1 MVGAEFSRKKKVRAA
16 WSWCQ
21 VLDKKNK
28 KDSRKGV
35 NCFYGVNTTDKFDTL
50 MPLPIEVRMDLNHHY
65 ANLQEKHN
73 QVFQWTTL
81 SLSLLLYINHGP
93 VFNHG

>member
-1 MVGAEFSRKKKVRAA
+1 MILDINEWWVLSFQEKKKCVQPDHDVRC
-16 WSWCQ
+16 WTK
-21 VLDKKNK
+21 KKNK
-28 KDSRKGV
+28 KDSPKGV

-73 QVFQWTTL
+73 QVFQ
-81 SLSLLLYINHGP
+81 
-93 VFNHG
+93 